1 MRVLATL
8 GFEVIGSS
16 CDHRIVD
23 TAVLD
28 ALRTALDVPGVV
40 HASLVGSQ
48 ARGTARP
55 DSDVDLAVWLD
66 PRLDA
71 QQRLALA
78 GRLHEAATA
87 AVGGRPVDLIDLHR
101 ASPTV
106 RHRAISDR
114 VTLVER
120 DRDERVRR
128 DTAALIEYWDTEP
141 LRRTFA
147 EATRRRIEEGTFGRP

>member
-1 MRVLATL
+1 MD
-8 GFEVIGSS
+8 S
-16 CDHRIVD
+16 
-23 TAVLD
+23 AVLD
-28 ALRTALDVPGVV
+28 ALRAALDVPGVV

-55 DSDVDLAVWLD
+55 DSDVDVAVWFAPD
-66 PRLDA
+66 LDA
-71 QQRLALA
+71 QQRLSLA

-87 AVGGRPVDLIDLHR
+87 AVRGPVDLIDLHR

-106 RHRAISDR
+106 CHRAISDR

-120 DRDERVRR
+120 DFHERVRR

-147 EATRRRIEEGTFGRP
+147 EATRRRIEEGSFGRP